1 MKMETLESELTCPI
15 CLELFEDPLLL
26 PCAHSLCFNCAHR
39 ILVSHC
45 STSKPLESI
54 SAFQC
59 PTCRYVITLNHRGL
73 EGLKRNVTLQNIID
87 RFQKASLSGPNS
99 PTESR
104 RLQQQRPATSSHSHS
119 CQFCEQDPPREAVK
133 TCVTCEVSYCDRCLR
148 ATHPNKKPFTSHRLV
163 EPVPDTHIRGLTC
176 LEHENEKV
184 NMYCL
189 VDDQLICAL
198 CKLVGRH
205 REHQVSSLTERFD
218 KLKQTLE
225 NNLTNL
231 VKRNSELEN
240 QMAKLIQICQQ
251 VEVNT
256 AMHEAKLVEECDE
269 LVEIIRQRK
278 QVIAVKIKES
288 KVMKL
293 RKLAQQIANC
303 RQCLERSSA
312 LITQAEQ
319 SLKENDHARFLQT
332 ARNVAERVAMAT
344 ASSQVLIPDVNLN
357 EAFDNF
363 ALDFSREKKI
373 LEGLDYLTAPN
384 PPSIRDELCTAS
396 HDTITVHWTSEDEFS
411 VTSYELQYT
420 IYTGQTNFISL
431 YNSADSW
438 MIVPN
443 IKQNHYTVHGLQ
455 SGTRYIFFVKAINQA
470 GSRNSEPARLKTNSQ
485 PFKLDPKTAHKKLR
499 LSNDCLTMEKD
510 ESSLKKSHTPERFSG
525 TGSYGAA
532 GNVFIDSGC
541 HYWEVLL
548 GASTWYAI
556 GVAYKSAPKNE
567 WSGKNSSSWVFS
579 RCNNNFMVRH
589 DGKEMLVEAS
599 LQLRRL
605 GVLLDYDNNSL
616 SFHDAMNSQHI
627 HTFEISFLLPVVPT
641 FMIWNK
647 SVMIL
652 SGLPVPDFV
661 DGVATDLQEQ
671 QQQQMGL
678 CRQESPYLTGM
689 KTCH

>member
-1 MKMETLESELTCPI
+1 
-15 CLELFEDPLLL
+15 
-26 PCAHSLCFNCAHR
+26 
-39 ILVSHC
+39 
-45 STSKPLESI
+45 
-54 SAFQC
+54 
-59 PTCRYVITLNHRGL
+59 
-73 EGLKRNVTLQNIID
+73 
-87 RFQKASLSGPNS
+87 
-99 PTESR
+99 
-104 RLQQQRPATSSHSHS
+104 
-119 CQFCEQDPPREAVK
+119 
-133 TCVTCEVSYCDRCLR
+133 
-148 ATHPNKKPFTSHRLV
+148 
-163 EPVPDTHIRGLTC
+163 
-176 LEHENEKV
+176 
-184 NMYCL
+184 
-189 VDDQLICAL
+189 
-198 CKLVGRH
+198 
-205 REHQVSSLTERFD
+205 
-218 KLKQTLE
+218 
-225 NNLTNL
+225 
-231 VKRNSELEN
+231 
-240 QMAKLIQICQQ
+240 
-251 VEVNT
+251 
-256 AMHEAKLVEECDE
+256 
-269 LVEIIRQRK
+269 
-278 QVIAVKIKES
+278 
-288 KVMKL
+288 MKL
-293 RKLAQQIANC
+293 RKLAQQMANC
-303 RQCLERSSA
+303 RQCLERSGA
-312 LITQAEQ
+312 LITQAEH

-373 LEGLDYLTAPN
+373 LEGLDYLTAPS

-431 YNSADSW
+431 YNSVDSW

-455 SGTRYIFFVKAINQA
+455 SGTRYVFFVKAINQA

-510 ESSLKKSHTPERFSG
+510 ESSLKKSHTPERFSS

-548 GASTWYAI
+548 GASTWYAV

-567 WSGKNSSSWVFS
+567 WSGKNSSSWVLS

-589 DGKEMLVEAS
+589 NGKEMLVEAS
-599 LQLRRL
+599 HQLRRL

-616 SFHDAMNSQHI
+616 SFYDAMNSQHL
-627 HTFEISFLLPVVPT
+627 HTFEVSFLLPVAPT

-652 SGLPVPDFV
+652 SGLPVPDFSRRPTR
-661 DGVATDLQEQ
+661 AWT
-671 QQQQMGL
+671 GL
-678 CRQESPYLTGM
+678 LTGLG
-689 KTCH
+689 

>member
-1 MKMETLESELTCPI
+1 METLESELTCPI

-87 RFQKASLSGPNS
+87 RFQKASLSSPNS

-104 RLQQQRPATSSHSHS
+104 RL

-163 EPVPDTHIRGLTC
+163 EPVPDTHLRGLTC

-205 REHQVSSLTERFD
+205 RDHQVSSLTDRFD

-319 SLKENDHARFLQT
+319 SLKENDHARFLQS

-373 LEGLDYLTAPN
+373 LEGLDYLTAPS

-567 WSGKNSSSWVFS
+567 WSGKNSSSWVLS

-616 SFHDAMNSQHI
+616 SFYDAMNSQHI

-661 DGVATDLQEQ
+661 DGVASDLQEQ